1 MLRPLVLT
9 LLFAS
14 GACASAQDLWAPI
27 QQAVAAERTP
37 EAFILVATGVPLKF
51 SWYGE
56 HPLGAAHGREL
67 RLLSFEKGPTGK
79 ALSSVMKGPGWALFD
94 PLGNRIAE
102 GSGAPTTDKV
112 QDFMKGAGWRPLRE
126 GLEAHLRLHPEDG
139 QGWLELAHDL
149 ATQARN
155 AALVD
160 SPSANLKAKL
170 SQELQP
176 CLERLM
182 KIPDSAATWR
192 EPRPQPFAPMLTS
205 ISIARLNE
213 EPGMDEVIQ
222 RLQAAVPKLLSQDP
236 DSRILW
242 LSTYFLSPQADPMH
256 GMKVRKDL
264 LEALDPLPG
273 HPWPP
278 TFLSDFLIGFSLD
291 PEETFRFASAAL
303 ARSLE
308 PRMAAK
314 LGRAQVVQALGA
326 WGAVQLQC
334 LLLQRKVEEAN
345 ALIASLRI
353 QSGKGWPQV
362 SAQLG
367 EAISEVIGQM
377 DDEKEK
383 DEQRFVSKEQ
393 EARLRQILR
402 EPPPADPQA
411 PEPTTLRLALLDSA
425 SNAIDWGKLQIHPLL
440 TPWSPNELSWQPL
453 TRTESSGLRE
463 KHGWPKEQRWLLL
476 QRDQVL
482 ASGPG
487 MPTVN
492 VIETAL
498 RGQGAPELEVLGAFI
513 KAHPERLD
521 ARRARL
527 AMVRPRLPNPRLE
540 KLFLEDLESSGEPIG
555 PLPFEPNPVLWAP
568 VARRVG
574 LRVAE
579 QLQHW
584 PFSSS
589 AWASYA
595 SWSRHDARLQRP
607 AALLSDLEIWPR
619 QLGQRLPGP
628 LPVAASRAVV
638 EVLRTQGRF
647 EELDAWMEALWDGGL
662 EAWMTQWAALPTL
675 GRRQQSGPLD
685 RVAPEVG
692 KMISAWGEAL
702 SKQGKKPRLAAL
714 GQRLEALRPGLSAL
728 LSGPQN

>member
-9 LLFAS
+9 LLFAL
-14 GACASAQDLWAPI
+14 GACTSAQDSWAPI
-27 QQAVAAERTP
+27 QQAVVAQRAP
-37 EAFILVATGVPLKF
+37 DAFTLVATGVPLNF

-67 RLLSFEKGPTGK
+67 RLLSLDKDRAGES
-79 ALSSVMKGPGWALFD
+79 LSLITQGPGWALFD
-94 PLGNRIAE
+94 PQGNRIAE
-102 GSGAPTTDKV
+102 GGGTPAPDKV
-112 QDFMKGAGWRPLRE
+112 QELMKGAGWRPLRE
-126 GLEAHLRLHPEDG
+126 SLEAHLRLHPEDG

-160 SPSANLKAKL
+160 LPSASLKARL

-176 CLERLM
+176 CLEKLM
-182 KIPDSAATWR
+182 KIPGSAATWR
-192 EPRPQPFAPMLTS
+192 EPRPQPFAPMLAS
-205 ISIARLNE
+205 ISIARLDQ
-213 EPGMDEVIQ
+213 EPGMEEVIQ
-222 RLQAAVPKLLSQDP
+222 RLQAAVPTLLSQDP

-242 LSTYFLSPQADPMH
+242 LSTYFMSAQADPMH

-264 LEALDPLPG
+264 FAALDPLPG

-278 TFLSDFLIGFSLD
+278 IFLSDYLVGFFQD
-291 PEETFRFASAAL
+291 PEDTFRVATKAL
-303 ARSLE
+303 ASNLE
-308 PRMAAK
+308 PKMAAR

-334 LLLQRKVEEAN
+334 LLLQRKSEEAG

-353 QSGKGWPQV
+353 QSGKGWPRV

-367 EAISEVIGQM
+367 EAIGEVIGQM
-377 DDEKEK
+377 DGEKEK
-383 DEQRFVSKEQ
+383 DEQRLVPKEQ
-393 EARLRQILR
+393 EAGLRQILR

-411 PEPTTLRLALLDSA
+411 PEPTTLRLVLLDRV
-425 SNAIDWGKLQIHPLL
+425 SNALDWGKLQIHPQL

-453 TRTESSGLRE
+453 TTTESSGFRE
-463 KHGWPKEQRWLLL
+463 KHGWPNEQRWLLL
-476 QRDQVL
+476 QRNQVL
-482 ASGPG
+482 VSGPG

-492 VIETAL
+492 AIEAAL
-498 RGQGAPELEVLGAFI
+498 RSQGAPELEVLGAFI

-540 KLFLEDLESSGEPIG
+540 KLFLEDLENSGESIG
-555 PLPFEPNPVLWAP
+555 SLPFEPNPVLWAP

-574 LRVAE
+574 QRVAE

-595 SWSRHDARLQRP
+595 SWTRHDARLQRP

-628 LPVAASRAVV
+628 LPIAASRAVV

-647 EELDAWMEALWDGGL
+647 DELDAWMEVLWDRGL
-662 EAWMTQWAALPTL
+662 ETWMTQWAGLPSL

-692 KMISAWGEAL
+692 KMFSAWGEAL
-702 SKQGKKPRLAAL
+702 TKQGKKTRLAAL

>member
-1 MLRPLVLT
+1 MLRPLFLT
-9 LLFAS
+9 LLFTL
-14 GACASAQDLWAPI
+14 GACASAQDSWAPI
-27 QQAVAAERTP
+27 QQAVVAQRTP
-37 EAFILVATGVPLKF
+37 DVFTLVATGVPLKF

-56 HPLGAAHGREL
+56 HPLSAAHGREL
-67 RLLSFEKGPTGK
+67 RLLSLDKGR
-79 ALSSVMKGPGWALFD
+79 AAESLSLILQGPGWALFD
-94 PLGNRIAE
+94 PSGNRIAE
-102 GSGAPTTDKV
+102 GSGDPTPDKV
-112 QDFMKGAGWRPLRE
+112 QELMKGAGWRPLRE
-126 GLEAHLRLHPEDG
+126 DLEAHLRLHPEDG
-139 QGWLELAHDL
+139 QGWLELAYDL
-149 ATQARN
+149 TAQARN

-160 SPSANLKAKL
+160 SLSADLKARL

-192 EPRPQPFAPMLTS
+192 EPRPQPFAPMLAS
-205 ISIARLNE
+205 ISIARLND

-222 RLQAAVPKLLSQDP
+222 RLQAAIPRLLSQDP
-236 DSRILW
+236 DSRSLW
-242 LSTYFLSPQADPMH
+242 LSTYFLSTQADPMH
-256 GMKVRKDL
+256 GMQVRKDL
-264 LEALDPLPG
+264 LAALDPLPG

-278 TFLSDFLIGFSLD
+278 IFLSDFLIGFSLD
-291 PEETFRFASAAL
+291 PEETFRVASVAL

-308 PRMAAK
+308 PRMTAK
-314 LGRAQVVQALGA
+314 LGRARVVQALGA

-334 LLLQRKVEEAN
+334 LLLRRKPEEAG
-345 ALIASLRI
+345 ALVASLRN

-367 EAISEVIGQM
+367 QAISEVISQM
-377 DDEKEK
+377 DDEKEI
-383 DEQRFVSKEQ
+383 DEQRLVSKEQ
-393 EARLRQILR
+393 EAGLRQILR
-402 EPPPADPQA
+402 EPPPADPQV
-411 PEPTTLRLALLDSA
+411 PEPTTLRLALLESA
-425 SNAIDWGKLQIHPLL
+425 SNGLDWGKLQIHPLL
-440 TPWSPNELSWQPL
+440 TPWGPNELSWQPL

-463 KHGWPKEQRWLLL
+463 RHGWPKEQRWLLL

-492 VIETAL
+492 VIEAAL

-527 AMVRPRLPNPRLE
+527 AMIRPRLPNPRLE
-540 KLFLEDLESSGEPIG
+540 KLFLEDLENSGEPTG

-579 QLQHW
+579 QLRHW

-589 AWASYA
+589 GWASYA

-628 LPVAASRAVV
+628 LPIAASRAVV

-647 EELDAWMEALWDGGL
+647 DELDAWMEALWDGGL
-662 EAWMTQWAALPTL
+662 ETWMTQWAALPAL
-675 GRRQQSGPLD
+675 ARRQQGGPLD

>member
-1 MLRPLVLT
+1 MLRPLVPT
-9 LLFAS
+9 LLFAI
-14 GACASAQDLWAPI
+14 GTCVSAQDLWAPI

-37 EAFILVATGVPLKF
+37 DAFILVATGVPLKF

-67 RLLSFEKGPTGK
+67 RLLSLEKGQAGES
-79 ALSSVMKGPGWALFD
+79 LSLIMQGPGWALFD
-94 PLGNRIAE
+94 PQGNRIGE
-102 GSGAPTTDKV
+102 GNGAPTPDKV
-112 QDFMKGAGWRPLRE
+112 QELMKGAGWRPLRE

-160 SPSANLKAKL
+160 SPSANLKARL

-192 EPRPQPFAPMLTS
+192 EPRPQPFAPMLAS
-205 ISIARLNE
+205 IYIARLNQ
-213 EPGMDEVIQ
+213 EPGMEEVLQ
-222 RLQAAVPKLLSQDP
+222 RLQATIPLLLSQDP
-236 DSRILW
+236 DTRALW
-242 LSTYFLSPQADPMH
+242 ITTYFLSTQADPML
-256 GMKVRKDL
+256 GMKIRKDL
-264 LEALDPLPG
+264 LAALDPLPG

-278 TFLSDFLIGFSLD
+278 IFLADYLVGFFQA
-291 PEETFRFASAAL
+291 PEETFRIAGMAL
-303 ARSLE
+303 ARNLE
-308 PRMAAK
+308 PRMVAK
-314 LGRAQVVQALGA
+314 LGRTQVVQSLGA
-326 WGAVQLQC
+326 WGSTQLQC
-334 LLLQRKVEEAN
+334 LLLQRKPEEAN

-353 QSGKGWPQV
+353 QSGKGWPRV

-367 EAISEVIGQM
+367 EAISEVLGQM

-383 DEQRFVSKEQ
+383 EEQRLVSKEQ
-393 EARLRQILR
+393 EVRLRQILR
-402 EPPPADPQA
+402 EPPPAEPLA
-411 PEPTTLRLALLDSA
+411 PDPTTLRLVLLDNA
-425 SNAIDWGKLQIHPLL
+425 SNTLDWGKLQIHPLL
-440 TPWSPNELSWQPL
+440 TPWGSNELSWQPL
-453 TRTESSGLRE
+453 TQAESSRLRE
-463 KHGWPKEQRWLLL
+463 KHDWPKGQRWLLL

-487 MPTVN
+487 VPTVN
-492 VIETAL
+492 AIEAAL

-527 AMVRPRLPNPRLE
+527 AMVRPRLPNPSLE

-555 PLPFEPNPVLWAP
+555 PLLFEPNPVLWAP

-579 QLQHW
+579 QLRHW

-628 LPVAASRAVV
+628 LPVATSRAVV

-647 EELDAWMEALWDGGL
+647 EELDAWMEALWDKGM
-662 EAWMTQWAALPTL
+662 ETWMTQWAALPAL

-692 KMISAWGEAL
+692 QMISAWGEAL